1 MRVDP
6 DRVRRFRA
14 PLLRW
19 YRRRKRDLP
28 WRRTTDPY
36 AIWVSEAMLQQT
48 TVAAVVPYWER
59 FLHRFPDVAALSRAS
74 EDEVLAVWSGL
85 GYYRRARALREG
97 ALAVMERHGGRVP
110 DDAAALRELPGIGR
124 YTAGAIASLAFGREE
139 PVVDGNVARVVS
151 RWLAARE
158 RGAALDRTLWE
169 VAGILV
175 RGPRPGELNQAVM
188 ELGATVCTPRSPAC
202 EACPVRT
209 LCRARALGRQE
220 SFPPKRSV
228 ARPREV
234 AAAAAWIERDGA
246 VLVVRKPAGGVLRG
260 AWDLPAISVA
270 DGADPRRALAAL
282 VRRHHGLAVRLDGP
296 AGRIR
301 HAILAERLTVDV
313 FPGSVRGAASDGDSH
328 RWIPTDS
335 WERAAVSSATLKIA
349 RLVAAGAQKRSHRTR
364 VARAAS
370 SSSAAASGSS
380 GRRRR

>member
-6 DRVRRFRA
+6 VRVRRFRA

-28 WRRTTDPY
+28 WRGTTDAY

-74 EDEVLAVWSGL
+74 EDEVLAAWSGL

-97 ALAVMERHGGRVP
+97 ALAVMQRHGGRVP
-110 DDAAALRELPGIGR
+110 NDPAALRELPGIGR

-151 RWLAARE
+151 RWLAVRE
-158 RGAALDRTLWE
+158 RGAKLDRTLWE

-175 RGPRPGELNQAVM
+175 RGTDPGGLNQAVM
-188 ELGATVCTPRSPAC
+188 ELGATVCTPRSPGC
-202 EACPVRT
+202 ESCPVRT
-209 LCRARALGRQE
+209 LCRARVLGRQE
-220 SFPPKRSV
+220 AFPPKRP
-228 ARPREV
+228 APRQHES

-246 VLVVRKPAGGVLRG
+246 VLLVRKPADGVLRG
-260 AWDLPAISVA
+260 AWDLPTVAVA
-270 DGADPRRALAAL
+270 DGADPRRALETL
-282 VRRHHGLAVRLDGP
+282 LRQRHGLAATLGGSV
-296 AGRIR
+296 GRIQ
-301 HAILAERLTVDV
+301 HAILATRLTVDV
-313 FPGSVRGAASDGDSH
+313 FRGSARGGRSDGESR
-328 RWIPTDS
+328 RWIPTDRWS
-335 WERAAVSSATLKIA
+335 DAAVSSATLKIA
-349 RLVAAGAQKRSHRTR
+349 RLIAATAQNRSQRTR
-364 VARAAS
+364 AS